1 MADKKI
7 TELSVVGAGTLSKN
21 DVFPV
26 VAVSGTPITKKVTA
40 EVLFSSSFATGAPVT
55 SNVAF
60 VTSATV
66 NALSLIKGT
75 LSANVNTTGV
85 VAGGEFVS
93 TLGTSTGV
101 GSAFG
106 LIATAQVTNTASVT
120 TELAA
125 GKLTLDVGNAA
136 SVTTNT
142 YGLSLQVA
150 NTATGR
156 AARPRAFLA
165 LTESVSTNALS
176 TLYMLEATNLSANTL
191 RVATFANTT
200 VAAKLSVR
208 INGQDYWIMLS
219 SNVS

>member
-1 MADKKI
+1 MSDKKI

-21 DVFPV
+21 DVLPV

-66 NALSLIKGT
+66 NALSLIKST
-75 LSANVNTTGV
+75 LTANVNTASAV
-85 VAGGEFVS
+85 VGGEFVTS
-93 TLGTSTGV
+93 LGTSTNV
-101 GSAFG
+101 GSVFG
-106 LIATAQVTNTASVT
+106 VTATARVTNTASVV

-142 YGLSLQVA
+142 YGLSITIA
-150 NTATGR
+150 NTASGR
-156 AARPRAFLA
+156 AAQPRAFIA
-165 LTESVSTNALS
+165 LNESTVTNTLSALY
-176 TLYMLEATNLSANTL
+176 LFEGTNISANTF
-191 RVATFANTT
+191 RTSIANTT
-200 VAAKLSVR
+200 PTAKLRVS
-208 INGQDYWIMLS
+208 INGTDYFVMLTANGS
-219 SNVS
+219 